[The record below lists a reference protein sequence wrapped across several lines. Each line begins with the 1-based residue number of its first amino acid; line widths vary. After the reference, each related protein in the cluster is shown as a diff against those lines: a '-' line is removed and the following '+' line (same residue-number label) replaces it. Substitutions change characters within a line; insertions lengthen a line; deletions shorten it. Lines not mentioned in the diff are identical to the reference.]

1 MKRIIFITAVLAVMA
16 SASVSCGSFG
26 GKKNTN
32 EAELDDSTKT
42 ALEMERMRKE
52 MPEFII
58 ETTHGTMKIRL
69 YDKTP
74 QHRDNFAKLVSENY
88 YDGIRFHRVIEGFMI
103 QTGDPFSRDTALIN
117 SWGTGG
123 PDYTVPAEF
132 IAEYGHKKGAIAAAR
147 KGDMANPK
155 KASSG
160 SQFYIVHDP
169 NVCRQLDG
177 QYTVFGEVTEGLEVI
192 DAIATVDTDR
202 YDRPYEDVIIIS
214 IKKVEY
220 EEPAAPADTTVV
232 EVVEVTDST
241 ETK

>member
-1 MKRIIFITAVLAVMA
+1 MTSKMKRFIFITAVLAVMA

-26 GKKNTN
+26 GKKKAAET
-32 EAELDDSTKT
+32 ELDDSTKT
-42 ALEMERMRKE
+42 AMEMERMRKE
-52 MPEFII
+52 MPEFIM

-74 QHRDNFAKLVSENY
+74 RHRDNFAKLVSENY

-103 QTGDPFSRDTALIN
+103 QTGDPFSRDTAMID
-117 SWGTGG
+117 SWGIGG

-132 IAEYGHKKGAIAAAR
+132 VNEYWHKKGALAAAR
-147 KGDMANPK
+147 KGDIANPTQ
-155 KASSG
+155 ASSG
-160 SQFYIVHDP
+160 SQFYIVHDE
-169 NVCRQLDG
+169 NACLHLDG

-192 DAIATVDTDR
+192 DAIASVDTDR
-202 YDRPYEDVIIIS
+202 RDRPYEDVMIIS

-220 EEPAAPADTTVV
+220 EEPVAG
-232 EVVEVTDST
+232 T